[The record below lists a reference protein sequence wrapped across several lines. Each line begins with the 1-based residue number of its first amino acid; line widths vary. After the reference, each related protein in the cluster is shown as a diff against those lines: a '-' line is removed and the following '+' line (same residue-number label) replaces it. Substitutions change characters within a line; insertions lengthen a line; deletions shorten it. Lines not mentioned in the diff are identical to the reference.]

1 MMEMPGLAGM
11 HHHHHIHRTGSPD
24 AKTTASATCHV
35 VKGAASRMDYVEMHD
50 IHHPNCTAAAAQ
62 QQLGAGG
69 ELRDIEAVDTLLLSS
84 EAYRATEAIEFIA
97 EHLKSDDEYIQV
109 IEFYF

>member
-1 MMEMPGLAGM
+1 M
-11 HHHHHIHRTGSPD
+11 
-24 AKTTASATCHV
+24 
-35 VKGAASRMDYVEMHD
+35 VKGGAAARMDYVEMHD

-69 ELRDIEAVDTLLLSS
+69 ELRDIEPVDTLLLSS

-109 IEFYF
+109 IQSIPMILYTGDVFLIDASITDDNASSH